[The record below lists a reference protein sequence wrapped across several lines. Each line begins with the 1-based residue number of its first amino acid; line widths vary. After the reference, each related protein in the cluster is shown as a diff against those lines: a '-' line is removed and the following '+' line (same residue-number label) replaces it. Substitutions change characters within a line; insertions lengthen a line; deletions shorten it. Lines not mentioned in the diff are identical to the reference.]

1 MTVKVKEG
9 EKPKAPVRVLVLGG
23 AGEIGL
29 NCMVFEQRGELLLI
43 DCGMD
48 FPEDQV
54 LGVEVMIPDLSWV
67 ISRKDQLKAVLLTH
81 GHEDHIGALPFL
93 LRAVDVP
100 VYATRLTLAL
110 VQEKLRERKLL
121 RKTRL
126 MEVAAGERR
135 KIGGFEV
142 EFIQSSHSIA
152 DVVAIA
158 LRTEQGII
166 LHSGDFKL
174 DPTPVDG
181 RRMDLN
187 ALARLGEE
195 GVLAFFSDSTNV
207 EQAGYTPS
215 EREVGKALYEI
226 FEKSSGRIIVAL
238 FASHIHRIQQ
248 VMDAAHTLGRKVMI
262 TGRSMEANTRIA
274 QELGYLSIPSHI
286 LVSPGQA
293 KSMAGEKL
301 VVITTGSQGEPLS
314 ALARMVRGMHKQLK
328 ILPGDTVIFSSKF
341 IPGNER
347 AIQNLINEL
356 YRQGAEVFYETVSE
370 IHCSGHASQEELK
383 FVMSLV
389 KPRFFIPI
397 HGEYRHLVKHKQ
409 LAVQNGLKEEQC
421 LVVEDG
427 MMLEFADHRARVV
440 EKVKL
445 EPEYLD
451 SVRSEVPLQVLKERL
466 KLAGAGVVV
475 VSVSLNRMHRQRL
488 SPVRVESA
496 GVKGEKDRAA
506 LLDEAGVRCEEKI
519 DWLLKQEKHSLPEME
534 EQLRAELRRYFKRRL
549 ARKPA
554 LVIAINE
561 I

>member
-1 MTVKVKEG
+1 MTVKEREG
-9 EKPKAPVRVLVLGG
+9 EKLKAPLRVLVLGG

-29 NCMVFEQRGELLLI
+29 NCLVFEQRGELLLI

-48 FPEDQV
+48 FPEDQL

-67 ISRKDQLKAVLLTH
+67 MARKEQLKAVLLTH
-81 GHEDHIGALPFL
+81 GHEDHIGGLPFL
-93 LRAVDVP
+93 LREVDVP
-100 VYATRLTLAL
+100 VYATRLTLGL

-121 RKTRL
+121 KKSRL
-126 MEVAAGERR
+126 MEVSAGERR

-158 LRTEQGII
+158 LRCEQGIV

-226 FEKSSGRIIVAL
+226 FEKSGGRIIVAL

-248 VMDAAHTLGRKVMI
+248 VIDAAHALGRKVMI
-262 TGRSMEANTRIA
+262 TGRSMEANTHIA
-274 QELGYLSIPSHI
+274 RELGYLAIPSHI

-293 KSMAGEKL
+293 RSLAGEKL

-314 ALARMVRGMHKQLK
+314 ALSRMVRGAHKQLK
-328 ILPGDTVIFSSKF
+328 IVPGDTVIFSSKF

-383 FVMSLV
+383 FVMGLV

-409 LAVQNGLKEEQC
+409 LAVQNGLKDEQC

-427 MMLEFADHRARVV
+427 MMIEFSGQGARVT
-440 EKVKL
+440 EKLEL

-451 SVRSEVPLQVLKERL
+451 GLRWEVPGEVLKERQ
-466 KLAGAGVVV
+466 KLAGAGVVSAS
-475 VSVSLNRMHRQRL
+475 VSVSRTAKRRL
-488 SPVRVESA
+488 SPVRLDCA
-496 GVKGEKDRAA
+496 GVAGEHEQER
-506 LLDEAGVRCEEKI
+506 LLEEAGRCCEEKL
-519 DWLLKQEKHSLPEME
+519 DWLLKQGKDSLPEME
-534 EQLRAELRRYFKRRL
+534 EELRAELRRYFKRRL
-549 ARKPA
+549 ARKPLF
-554 LVIAINE
+554 LVAIHE
-561 I
+561 S